1 MKRLIPAATRLMPV
15 MMLLFLTLAI
25 VQILAQMHL
34 SPQAMVHATL
44 SWLTRLGPAY
54 VALAASAWGLSLAGL
69 GYEWRAGI
77 AARRMLAGGRRRPAR
92 RGWIMDVLARLTN
105 RAALEDLL
113 AKQEK
118 AVVIDAVALAETLR
132 AQVIGQDQVCEDI
145 AQQLRRR
152 LALHVR
158 GKPVGIFLLAG
169 PPGTGKTYLSKR
181 LAAALGRTLLHFDM
195 TQMSAPHAATQ
206 LFGSPKGYVG
216 SDSYGKL
223 TGGLKETPDAVVLL
237 DEIEKAH
244 PDVFKKFLSAWN
256 DGHVTEA
263 SNGAQV
269 ATTRAI
275 FMLTSN
281 IATDALGEIADR
293 YAADPEG
300 MRAAS
305 VEALRAA
312 GFAPEVLNRL
322 DRIFVF
328 RGLAGLDVA
337 RVAALEIEAMIGS
350 YGLEIASGGIDP
362 MLLFEVMEKQDRL
375 GQGASARDLVRS
387 IEEMVSDGLI
397 EARQQG
403 ARCVRLERGESGIL
417 TRIADLR
424 AERGAVA
431 QPAPA
436 PRPATPGPVARSAA
450 THSAAPQPDPSLI
463 P

>member
-1 MKRLIPAATRLMPV
+1 
-15 MMLLFLTLAI
+15 
-25 VQILAQMHL
+25 
-34 SPQAMVHATL
+34 
-44 SWLTRLGPAY
+44 
-54 VALAASAWGLSLAGL
+54 
-69 GYEWRAGI
+69 
-77 AARRMLAGGRRRPAR
+77 
-92 RGWIMDVLARLTN
+92 MDVLARLTN

-113 AKQEK
+113 SKQERSTI
-118 AVVIDAVALAETLR
+118 IDAVALAETLR
-132 AQVIGQDQVCEDI
+132 AQVIGQDQVCDDI

-152 LALHVR
+152 LALQVR

-169 PPGTGKTYLSKR
+169 PPGTGKTYLAKR
-181 LAAALGRTLLHFDM
+181 LAVALERKLLHFDM
-195 TQMSAPHAATQ
+195 TQMSSPHAATQ

-223 TGGLKETPDAVVLL
+223 TGGLKEVPDAVVLL

-269 ATTRAI
+269 STTRAI

-281 IATDALGEIADR
+281 IATEALSDIATRHAEDPDA
-293 YAADPEG
+293 

-305 VEALRAA
+305 VEALRLA

-328 RGLAGLDVA
+328 RPLVGLDVA
-337 RVAALEIEAMIGS
+337 RVAALEIEAMIAS
-350 YGLEIASGGIDP
+350 YGLDIAAGGIDP
-362 MLLFEVMEKQDRL
+362 HLLVDIMQKQDRL

-397 EARQQG
+397 EAHQKG
-403 ARCVRLERGESGIL
+403 ARRISLERGEHGIV
-417 TRIADLR
+417 TRIADLT
-424 AERGAVA
+424 
-431 QPAPA
+431 APL
-436 PRPATPGPVARSAA
+436 RQAA
-450 THSAAPQPDPSLI
+450 AAPMPE
-463 P
+463 

>member
-1 MKRLIPAATRLMPV
+1 MKGLLPAATRLMPL
-15 MMLLFLTLAI
+15 MMLAFLTLAT
-25 VQILAQMHL
+25 VQILIQLHL
-34 SPQAMVHATL
+34 SPAHVLEVAL
-44 SWLTRLGPAY
+44 SWVTRAGWLYAVLGSACW
-54 VALAASAWGLSLAGL
+54 ALVLGGI

-77 AARRMLAGGRRRPAR
+77 ADRKASLVGQGFRARRKR
-92 RGWIMDVLARLTN
+92 RGWMMDVLARLTN
-105 RAALEDLL
+105 RAALEDML
-113 AKQEK
+113 AHQDK
-118 AVVIDAVALAETLR
+118 VTVIDAVALSATLR
-132 AQVIGQDQVCEDI
+132 SQVIGQDQVCEDI

-152 LALHVR
+152 LALQVR

-169 PPGTGKTYLSKR
+169 PPGTGKTYLAKR
-181 LAAALGRTLLHFDM
+181 LAAALGRKLLHFDM

-263 SNGAQV
+263 SVGTQV
-269 ATTRAI
+269 GTTRAI
-275 FMLTSN
+275 FVLTSN

-293 YAADPEG
+293 HADDPEA

-305 VEALRAA
+305 VDALRMA

-328 RGLAGLDVA
+328 RALGGLDVA
-337 RVAALEIEAMIGS
+337 RVAALEIEAMIAS
-350 YGLEIASGGIDP
+350 YGLDIAPGGIDP
-362 MLLFEVMEKQDRL
+362 ALLFEVMQRQDRL

-403 ARCVRLERGESGIL
+403 ARRVRLEKGETGIV
-417 TRIADLR
+417 TRIADLQAPDR
-424 AERGAVA
+424 AADAVA
-431 QPAPA
+431 APSPAP
-436 PRPATPGPVARSAA
+436 
-450 THSAAPQPDPSLI
+450 
-463 P
+463 

>member
-1 MKRLIPAATRLMPV
+1 MKRLVPAATRLMPV

-25 VQILAQMHL
+25 VQILVQLHL
-34 SPQAMVHATL
+34 SPTGLLQATL
-44 SWLTRLGPAY
+44 VWLTRLGALY
-54 VALAASAWGLSLAGL
+54 AVLAAGSWALLL
-69 GYEWRAGI
+69 GGIGHEWRAGV
-77 AARRMLAGGRRRPAR
+77 AARKVAAGGRVRRRR

-113 AKQEK
+113 SRQEK
-118 AVVIDAVALAETLR
+118 ATVIDAAALAETLR

-152 LALHVR
+152 LALQVR

-181 LAAALGRTLLHFDM
+181 LAIALGRRLLHFDM

-216 SDSYGKL
+216 SDSFGKL
-223 TGGLKETPDAVVLL
+223 TGGLKEVPDAVVLL

-269 ATTRAI
+269 STTRAI

-281 IATDALGEIADR
+281 VATEALGEIADR
-293 YAADPEG
+293 FAADPDA

-305 VEALRAA
+305 VDALRAA

-328 RGLAGLDVA
+328 RSLAGLDVA

-350 YGLEIASGGIDP
+350 YGLEIAAGGIDP
-362 MLLFEVMEKQDRL
+362 LLLFEVMERQDRL

-397 EARQQG
+397 EARQKG
-403 ARCVRLERGESGIL
+403 ARCVSLERGEHGIL

-424 AERGAVA
+424 APSRDGAGGSREAPVA
-431 QPAPA
+431 ARDPAP
-436 PRPATPGPVARSAA
+436 
-450 THSAAPQPDPSLI
+450 
-463 P
+463 

>member
-1 MKRLIPAATRLMPV
+1 MKGLIPAATRLMPL
-15 MMLLFLTLAI
+15 MMLAFLTLAT
-25 VQILAQMHL
+25 VQILQQLHL
-34 SPQAMVHATL
+34 SPSHMLYVMLT
-44 SWLTRLGPAY
+44 WLTQLGALY
-54 VALAASAWGLSLAGL
+54 VGVAAFTWALALAGL
-69 GYEWRAGI
+69 SYEWRA
-77 AARRMLAGGRRRPAR
+77 AAAERKVRAGGRKRRKS

-113 AKQEK
+113 SKQDK
-118 AVVIDAVALAETLR
+118 VTVIDAGALAATLR

-152 LALHVR
+152 LALQVR

-169 PPGTGKTYLSKR
+169 PPGTGKTYLAKI
-181 LAAALGRTLLHFDM
+181 LAAALGRKLLHFDM
-195 TQMSAPHAATQ
+195 TQMSSPHAATQ

-216 SDSYGKL
+216 SDTFGKL
-223 TGGLKETPDAVVLL
+223 TGGLKDVPDALVLL

-244 PDVFKKFLSAWN
+244 PDVFKKFLTAWN

-263 SNGAQV
+263 STGAQIS
-269 ATTRAI
+269 TTRSI

-281 IATDALGEIADR
+281 IATEALSEIADR
-293 YAADPEG
+293 YADEPDS

-305 VEALRAA
+305 VDALKLA

-328 RGLAGLDVA
+328 RSLAGLDIA
-337 RVAALEIEAMIGS
+337 RVAALEIETMIGS
-350 YGLEIASGGIDP
+350 YGLEIAAGGIDP
-362 MLLFEVMEKQDRL
+362 ALLLDVMQKQDRL
-375 GQGASARDLVRS
+375 GPGASARDLVRS

-403 ARCVRLERGESGIL
+403 AHCVRLEKGEFGIV

-424 AERGAVA
+424 APKRGESTELRAA
-431 QPAPA
+431 QAPA
-436 PRPATPGPVARSAA
+436 GGTGG
-450 THSAAPQPDPSLI
+450 
-463 P
+463 